1 MNINYAGCAVNN
13 HDAADPDCEP
23 VDSCGDASLV
33 VNGGLGNFEVAAD
46 TAIAAN
52 NGSTL
57 TSCTLR
63 RTGTTTPT
71 RTFTAVRAGT

>member
-1 MNINYAGCAVNN
+1 
-13 HDAADPDCEP
+13 

-33 VNGGLGNFEVAAD
+33 VNGGLGNFEVVAD
-46 TAIAAN
+46 TAIPAN

-57 TSCTLR
+57 TTCSLR
-63 RTGTTTPT
+63 RTSTTTPT